1 MLIAPQN
8 VELSTSLQVVALDK
22 HFQWVAVEYGPYKRA
37 ANVPLIE

>member
-8 VELSTSLQVVALDK
+8 VELSTSLQVAALDK
-22 HFQWVAVEYGPYKRA
+22 HFQWIPVEYGPYKRA